1 LYNKQIEI
9 MKTELK
15 KGDTLNIIGCSLH
28 VVERV
33 TDKAVLIDWG
43 TSNDYKKVSKWI
55 PKSVLNI
62 LNVEPVLTSNTG
74 IVYRVDKLPYFITK

>member
-1 LYNKQIEI
+1 

-33 TDKAVLIDWG
+33 TAKAVLIDWG
-43 TSNDYKKVSKWI
+43 TSNEYKKVSKWI